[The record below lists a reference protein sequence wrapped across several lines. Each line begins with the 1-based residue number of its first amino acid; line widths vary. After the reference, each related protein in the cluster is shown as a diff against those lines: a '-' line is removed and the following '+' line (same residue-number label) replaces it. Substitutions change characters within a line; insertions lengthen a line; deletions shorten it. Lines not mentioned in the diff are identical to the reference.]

1 MHTIILS
8 KLKTTLHFSF
18 PGLNN
23 NTIAINQN
31 HSCTAHISSFLHV
44 DALIHVHHSLAYN
57 QSTPSCYLC
66 VTVSNGS

>member
-8 KLKTTLHFSF
+8 KLKTTLLFSF
-18 PGLNN
+18 PGLIN

-31 HSCTAHISSFLHV
+31 HSSTTHISSFLHV

-66 VTVSNGS
+66 VTVSNGC